1 MGDLPPRRSFA
12 LGLPEFPFAKEE
24 TTLKGTSN
32 SVKCEVQAKWVTT
45 AAYARCASGCML
57 AQVLVLK
64 KLLDAACVKQQ
75 AASAA
80 EL

>member
-1 MGDLPPRRSFA
+1 MTCHHTGPLRWVCLS
-12 LGLPEFPFAKEE
+12 FPFAKEE

-32 SVKCEVQAKWVTT
+32 SVKWEVQAKWVTT

-57 AQVLVLK
+57 AQVLVLG
-64 KLLDAACVKQQ
+64 DAACDEQQ
-75 AASAA
+75 SAS